1 MEVLLLD
8 LAEGEKG
15 EAAPPRLR
23 LAVRGYP
30 SDAKGFVSLTPDCDT
45 IEGLEQA
52 VAELK
57 KSMESLLR
65 RAREKF
71 RQHRVQAEGETAVT
85 NFHSTEEIWRT
96 LEECASFE
104 EMRETFNTLGRQK
117 RQEVADFVLTQLN
130 IFKGAASTFSQ
141 NYNEEQYLLD

>member
-8 LAEGEKG
+8 LAEGDKG
-15 EAAPPRLR
+15 EAAPPRVR
-23 LAVRGYP
+23 LVVRGYP
-30 SDAKGFVSLTPDCDT
+30 SDAKGFVSLTPECDT

-71 RQHRVQAEGETAVT
+71 QLHLVQAEGETAVA

-96 LEECASFE
+96 LEKSASIE
-104 EMRETFNTLGRQK
+104 EMRESFNSLGRQK

-130 IFKGAASTFSQ
+130 IFKGTASTFSQ
-141 NYNEEQYLLD
+141 HYNEAEHFLE